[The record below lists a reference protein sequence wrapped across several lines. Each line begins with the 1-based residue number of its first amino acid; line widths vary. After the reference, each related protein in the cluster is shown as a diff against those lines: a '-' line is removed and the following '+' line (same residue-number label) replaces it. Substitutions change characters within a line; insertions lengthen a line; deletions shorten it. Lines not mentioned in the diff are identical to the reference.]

1 MPVLCSTTLID
12 APPRTVAGLLRDSEV
27 AAEALARDGH
37 RFTAPARLLAPGD
50 EVRLG
55 TRMFPGVR
63 LPVTTRITA
72 ISLSGMTSVL
82 ARGPVRDLVHTVTL
96 TPTAT
101 GTRLLD
107 ELMWTA
113 PWGSLG
119 RIGDVLLLRR
129 LVRRLLAARAE
140 VLAERAA
147 ALAGASVVVA
157 TALVRDGRLL
167 AAQRSYPP
175 ELAGQWELPGGRVE
189 PGESEPDAVQ
199 RECREE
205 LGTEVRAVGRLG
217 TDLPIA
223 PGVLRVHR
231 AEPAP
236 GAAEPQPLEHS
247 ALRWVE
253 ARELA
258 GLDWVAA
265 DRAVVADLIE
275 MLTEQAPATE

>member
-1 MPVLCSTTLID
+1 MPALRSTTLID

-37 RFTAPARLLAPGD
+37 RFTAPARLLVPGD

-55 TRMFPGVR
+55 ARLLPGIR
-63 LPVTTRITA
+63 LPLTTRITA
-72 ISLSGMTSVL
+72 ISPAGMTSVL
-82 ARGPVRDLVHTVTL
+82 TRGPARELVHTVTL

-101 GTRLLD
+101 GTRLVD

-113 PWGSLG
+113 PWGPLG
-119 RIGDVLLLRR
+119 RIGDALLLRR
-129 LVRRLLAARAE
+129 MVRRLLAARAG
-140 VLAERAA
+140 VLTERVA

-157 TALVRDGRLL
+157 TALVRDGRVL
-167 AAQRSYPP
+167 AAQRSRPP

-189 PGESEPDAVQ
+189 AGESEPDAVA

-205 LGTEVRAVGRLG
+205 LGTDVRAIGRLG

-223 PGVLRVHR
+223 PGLLRVHR

-236 GAAEPQPLEHS
+236 GAAEPRALEHS
-247 ALRWVE
+247 ALRWVG
-253 ARELA
+253 ADELA
-258 GLDWVAA
+258 DLDWVAA
-265 DRAVVADLIE
+265 DRAVLADLTE
-275 MLTEQAPATE
+275 LLTGRT